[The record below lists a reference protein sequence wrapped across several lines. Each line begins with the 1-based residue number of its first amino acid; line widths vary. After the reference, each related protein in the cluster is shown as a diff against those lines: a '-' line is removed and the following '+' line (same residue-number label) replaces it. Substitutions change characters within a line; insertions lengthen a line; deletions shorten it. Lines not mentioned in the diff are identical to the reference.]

1 MVFMEGKVWENR
13 PRWFGYVLRRDGSE
27 VVKIAIKMDIEGRR
41 RSDQKRKC
49 YMWLKVI

>member
-1 MVFMEGKVWENR
+1 MIFLEVKVWENR
-13 PRWFGYVLRRDGSE
+13 PRLFGYVLRKDGSK

-49 YMWLKVI
+49 